1 MEDTGG
7 EQPQTSSTV
16 SLGATATA
24 SSSGV
29 EAPDHSAT
37 VPSSGES
44 SPDAGACARAQPG
57 DDASAAAE
65 KPTVILVIGMAGSGK
80 TTLLQRINSHLH
92 MNDTPGFIL
101 NLDPA
106 VLQVPYGANIDIR
119 DTVNY
124 RNVMEQYNLGP
135 NGGILTCLNLFS
147 TRFDQVMALCEKPRS
162 PQPKYIVADTP
173 GQIEIFTWSASGSI
187 ISEAFASTF
196 PTVIAFV
203 VDTPQC
209 TSPQTFMSNMLQA
222 CSILYK
228 FQLPLLLVFNKTDVT
243 DHQFAELWMGDFEE
257 YAAALEADSSYASTL
272 SRSMSL
278 VLEEF
283 YKNLRTVGVSAI
295 TGAGMDQF
303 FAQVTA
309 CAEEYERDYK
319 PELERRRQVRA
330 AQEQRRQKDEMEK
343 LRKDISA
350 QRPPRPP

>member
-1 MEDTGG
+1 MSPLPASPNIKTEGNNCTQARGRGRGQNARGTVTCWNEAPHHGWKGGWECLQNED
-7 EQPQTSSTV
+7 EED
-16 SLGATATA
+16 
-24 SSSGV
+24 SSSPCWLIH
-29 EAPDHSAT
+29 AF
-37 VPSSGES
+37 
-44 SPDAGACARAQPG
+44 Q
-57 DDASAAAE
+57 
-65 KPTVILVIGMAGSGK
+65 
-80 TTLLQRINSHLH
+80 
-92 MNDTPGFIL
+92 
-101 NLDPA
+101 
-106 VLQVPYGANIDIR
+106 QVPYGANIDIR